1 MGSSNWSD
9 AFYND
14 REEERKR
21 TGKSA
26 FVYHAAVSSGHAA
39 RKVHEK
45 MDPKGVKVRE
55 SRDSAAHPNSLP
67 IAVYFDVT
75 GSMGG
80 VPVKMQ
86 KKLTLLNGLLLR
98 KGYVQ
103 DPQILFGA
111 VGDARSDQ
119 ASLQVGQFESGIE
132 MDDDLGRIWIE
143 GGGGGSKEE
152 SYQNAIYFMA
162 RHTVSDA
169 WEKRGKKGYLF
180 LIGDEKPYPSVSRDQ
195 IKKIVGDDIQADITV
210 ADIVR
215 ECRERYHVFFIL
227 PNETSYFDDPEIEQ
241 VWSKLL
247 SKENFIK
254 LDNPEGVCEAIATA
268 IGLCEG
274 TVDIDSAK
282 VDLKDAGASM
292 TVVRSV
298 ATALDGLAKST
309 SLAKVG
315 TGNLPEKS
323 GRSDRVARL

>member
-9 AFYND
+9 AYYND
-14 REEERKR
+14 REEERAR

-26 FVYHAAVSSGHAA
+26 FVYNAAVSSGTAA

-45 MDPKGVKVRE
+45 MDPKGITRE
-55 SRDSAAHPNSLP
+55 SRDSDAHPNSLP
-67 IAVYFDVT
+67 ISVYFDVT

-86 KKLTLLNGLLLR
+86 KKLSLLLGLLLR
-98 KGYVQ
+98 KGYVM

-111 VGDARSDQ
+111 VGDARSDR
-119 ASLQVGQFESGIE
+119 APLQVGQFESGIE
-132 MDDDLGRIWIE
+132 MDDDLGRIWLE

-152 SYQNAIYFMA
+152 SYEHAIYFTA

-169 WEKRGKKGYLF
+169 WEKRGKKGFLF
-180 LIGDEKPYPSVSRDQ
+180 LIGDEKPYPTVSQAQ
-195 IKKIVGDDIQADITV
+195 IQKIMGDNIQGDIPI

-227 PNETSYFDDPEIEQ
+227 PNETSYFNDPEIES

-274 TVDIDSAK
+274 TVDLDTAK
-282 VDLKDAGASM
+282 ADLKDSGASM
-292 TVVRSV
+292 TVVSSV
-298 ATALDGLAKST
+298 ASALGGLAKST
-309 SLAKVG
+309 ALAKVG